1 LILVLIGT
9 FKLVKALVLIA
20 VGIGAIKL
28 LHKDVAS
35 TLTHWIQVVHVDA
48 DNRYVHGLLEKLFH
62 VTPNQLKEL
71 SVGTFLYAGMFL
83 VEGVGLLMR
92 KRWAEYFT
100 IVTTSLFIPLELYE
114 LARHF
119 TPLKV
124 AVLFVN
130 ILIVAYLVARVRP
143 TASRAA
149 RRA

>member
-1 LILVLIGT
+1 MILVLIGT

>member
-1 LILVLIGT
+1 M
-9 FKLVKALVLIA
+9 LIA